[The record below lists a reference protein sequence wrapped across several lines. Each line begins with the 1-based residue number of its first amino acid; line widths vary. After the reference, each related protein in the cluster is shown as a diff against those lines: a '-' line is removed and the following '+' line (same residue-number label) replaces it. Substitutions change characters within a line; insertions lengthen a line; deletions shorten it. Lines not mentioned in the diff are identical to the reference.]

1 MINICNDQEYTL
13 FKIIKNNSHK
23 IMLRK
28 YLKVLKNINN
38 TSNLK

>member
-1 MINICNDQEYTL
+1 MINICNDQEL